1 MFPCLTQQKFLI
13 QVIFSRRIFMCFNL
27 KLRKPCREITLE
39 TIAVVLL
46 FAATVL
52 IILLM
57 LSSSLCFKS
66 SFPTYTIVFF
76 KKNFRVYLMYD
87 FISSVLIP
95 LRLMLNI
102 IESPIMKPLYSVQK
116 VVIVLRLFIILGNI
130 TFPSSTLLFHFY
142 FFNLRIV
149 L

>member
-1 MFPCLTQQKFLI
+1 
-13 QVIFSRRIFMCFNL
+13 MCFNL
-27 KLRKPCREITLE
+27 KLRKPRREITLE

-66 SFPTYTIVFF
+66 SFPTYTIMFF
-76 KKNFRVYLMYD
+76 RKNFRVYLMYD

-102 IESPIMKPLYSVQK
+102 IESPIMKPLYSV
-116 VVIVLRLFIILGNI
+116 
-130 TFPSSTLLFHFY
+130 
-142 FFNLRIV
+142 
-149 L
+149 

>member
-52 IILLM
+52 ILLM

-66 SFPTYTIVFF
+66 SFPTYTIMFF
-76 KKNFRVYLMYD
+76 RKNFRVYLMYD

-102 IESPIMKPLYSVQK
+102 IESPIIKPLYSVQK